1 MPIINFDYNPLASYN
16 VPKEDLE
23 LIEAIEDDEIRE
35 IFAAAVGDWTGDPG
49 SEDWDRFTCYE
60 LLKGLSEEKIDLY
73 SKEYIKFVKLPESI
87 IRLLKTHNGFDME
100 TDGTASWSFLES
112 KVGKGF
118 VNYLTLNLAESIF
131 KDNFS
136 FSESETETDSNMQY
150 LRNFKPDTSKVPIPI
165 ISFDYSPV
173 ASCNIHK
180 DVLIRLIIDSNL
192 YRLLH
197 IIENVVIDY

>member
-1 MPIINFDYNPLASYN
+1 MPIISFDYNPLASYN
-16 VPKEDLE
+16 VPEEDLE

-35 IFAAAVGDWTGDPG
+35 IFASAVGDWTGDAG

-112 KVGKGF
+112 EVGKGF
-118 VNYLTLNLAESIF
+118 ANYLTLNLAESIF

-136 FSESETETDSNMQY
+136 ISESETETDSNVHDVEPY
-150 LRNFKPDTSKVPIPI
+150 ALKVPMPI

-173 ASCNIHK
+173 PFHNTPK
-180 DVLIRLIIDSNL
+180 DVLISLIIDSNL

-197 IIENVVIDY
+197 IIEDVVIDH